1 MSSRWTISYRKSTRK
16 FVERLDPVQRGRI
29 YRFLEERVAHLENTR
44 SIGKALHGPDFE
56 NRWRYRVGDYRIICE
71 IRDRELVVLVIE
83 IGHRSSIYK

>member
-29 YRFLEERVAHLENTR
+29 YRFLEERVANLENAR

-56 NRWRYRVGDYRIICE
+56 DRWRYRVGDYRIICE

-83 IGHRSSIYK
+83 IGHRSSIYT

>member
-29 YRFLEERVAHLENTR
+29 YRFLEERVAHLENAR

-56 NRWRYRVGDYRIICE
+56 DRWRYRVGDYRIICK
-71 IRDRELVVLVIE
+71 IRDRELVVLV
-83 IGHRSSIYK
+83 